1 MAAEMKVDTKLI
13 KELREERAW
22 SQEHLASVAGL
33 SARTVQRLEAEG
45 NASLESKMAIAAAF
59 GVEPARLTPALE
71 PMPAT
76 GSSTEATIGQSQR
89 SLEITRIAL
98 WAAILLMLITMAGY
112 RVGADLAN
120 RDNRIADKCAASPAA
135 CETANR

>member
-1 MAAEMKVDTKLI
+1 
-13 KELREERAW
+13 LREERAW

-59 GVEPARLTPALE
+59 GVEPARLTPELQ
-71 PMPAT
+71 PMRASGP
-76 GSSTEATIGQSQR
+76 STEATLVQSQP
-89 SLEITRIAL
+89 SLDLIRIAL
-98 WAAILLMLITMAGY
+98 WTAILLMLIVMAGY

-120 RDNRIADKCAASPAA
+120 RDNRIDDRCAASPSACKTAA
-135 CETANR
+135 R